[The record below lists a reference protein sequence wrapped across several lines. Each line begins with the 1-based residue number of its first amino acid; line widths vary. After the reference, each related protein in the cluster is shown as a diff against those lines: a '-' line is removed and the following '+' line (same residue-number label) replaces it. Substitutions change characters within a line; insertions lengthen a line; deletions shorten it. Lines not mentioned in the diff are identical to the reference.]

1 MPFRFEELV
10 SAKGLAYVRV
20 HVSGEIG
27 VADARE
33 YVGKFGAGGPYHR
46 KHTLS
51 YVEKGTEY
59 GAEPRKMFLAM
70 GLHAPHATVTSSALV
85 RAGIN
90 LMTRFSLKGAKYRMF
105 AAEPEAIA
113 WLEGQE
119 I

>member
-1 MPFRFEELV
+1 MPFRYEELV
-10 SAKGLAYVRV
+10 SPRGLAYVRV
-20 HVSGEIG
+20 HVSGELG
-27 VADARE
+27 VADAQE
-33 YVGKFGAGGPYHR
+33 YIGKFGAGGPYHR

-70 GLHAPHATVTSSALV
+70 GLSAPHATVTSSALV

-90 LMTRFSLKGAKYRMF
+90 LMTRFSPMGTKYRMF
-105 AAEPEAIA
+105 ATEAEAIA

-119 I
+119 V